1 MIDYPPLELERL
13 LAPLDAIDPAGYFDE
28 EDETFQGID
37 HEMVKLGGLQE
48 PRMDWAYV
56 DEAARQYL
64 GSQCKHFRV
73 AGHLIAARLRVKSWR
88 TWGEAAGVLACMV
101 QAYWETGYP
110 KPGPTGYLGKRKLVA
125 LQVDRLYEGLADLS
139 ADGDAKEHQEAAR
152 LALDTLQAN
161 AAAARLDVA
170 MLNRLEAQFSRRV
183 EQARYPEPAAAAPN
197 PGQQGG
203 QAISEA
209 FFSVPGDTLKLGDE
223 RESRRSLLSVAEF
236 INQQDAYDPTGY
248 QLRRFA
254 LWGHLHA
261 APPARKEHRT
271 EVMAVPADIVEG
283 YREALSANTINP
295 ALLQRVE
302 KSVVASPY
310 WIRGSFLAASI
321 AARLEMKEVAVAIR
335 QATERFV
342 RRIPVLVE
350 LQFNDGRP
358 FVDSETMGW
367 LSGADSRS
375 GEQHATQEFAAL
387 RKELVAQLETEG
399 VEAVL
404 RRLQDSQG
412 GAAPPRQRGYAT
424 VIAADMLAARGLS
437 WLADDLYASVGRAM
451 RTTPASQWEPE
462 LYAPLS
468 KYAPAPRAAEEER

>member
-1 MIDYPPLELERL
+1 
-13 LAPLDAIDPAGYFDE
+13 
-28 EDETFQGID
+28 
-37 HEMVKLGGLQE
+37 
-48 PRMDWAYV
+48 
-56 DEAARQYL
+56 
-64 GSQCKHFRV
+64 
-73 AGHLIAARLRVKSWR
+73 
-88 TWGEAAGVLACMV
+88 
-101 QAYWETGYP
+101 
-110 KPGPTGYLGKRKLVA
+110 
-125 LQVDRLYEGLADLS
+125 
-139 ADGDAKEHQEAAR
+139 
-152 LALDTLQAN
+152 
-161 AAAARLDVA
+161 
-170 MLNRLEAQFSRRV
+170 
-183 EQARYPEPAAAAPN
+183 
-197 PGQQGG
+197 
-203 QAISEA
+203 
-209 FFSVPGDTLKLGDE
+209 
-223 RESRRSLLSVAEF
+223 
-236 INQQDAYDPTGY
+236 
-248 QLRRFA
+248 
-254 LWGHLHA
+254 
-261 APPARKEHRT
+261 
-271 EVMAVPADIVEG
+271 
-283 YREALSANTINP
+283 
-295 ALLQRVE
+295 VE

-399 VEAVL
+399 VEVVL

-462 LYAPLS
+462 LYGPLS